1 MHVADQCCSGRV
13 VSVFEEKCG
22 KLSVP
27 RKKHTDSSNIK
38 SESANKI
45 DFGSS
50 IRNEFDDF
58 KDLKRSTLH
67 DPAPVDHDS
76 NKDDNN
82 NNNNNVD
89 DTYNNDNSNGHAPV
103 DHNSNKDDNNNNNNN
118 NIDDTY
124 NNDNSNGSNDN
135 SYHMTPS
142 ASTTVF
148 AASHVRRLIDPYGP
162 HIYIDKPPHTQTQ
175 AHALRSIDSSSG
187 SSSSSGSISTAS
199 LSISASRDVNQSIS
213 QSQSISQFS
222 CSDDVITG
230 CIDNFSTSSS
240 SSSSSSSS
248 CSSSASTSS
257 SSFLSFI
264 PQSKLNNNLLDKDVN
279 SSIDEK
285 ISKKDINIL
294 CNSSLSPFDFCKMQN
309 KIIDDKYIIN
319 DKNDS

>member
-67 DPAPVDHDS
+67 
-76 NKDDNN
+76 
-82 NNNNNVD
+82 
-89 DTYNNDNSNGHAPV
+89 GHAPV
-103 DHNSNKDDNNNNNNN
+103 DHNSNKDDNDNNNDNV
-118 NIDDTY
+118 DDTY

-135 SYHMTPS
+135 SYHITPS

-162 HIYIDKPPHTQTQ
+162 HIYIDNPPHTQTQ
-175 AHALRSIDSSSG
+175 AHAFCSIDSSSG
-187 SSSSSGSISTAS
+187 SSSSSGSLSTAS

-248 CSSSASTSS
+248 CSSSASSSASTYS

-309 KIIDDKYIIN
+309 KIIDDNYIIN

>member
-67 DPAPVDHDS
+67 
-76 NKDDNN
+76 
-82 NNNNNVD
+82 
-89 DTYNNDNSNGHAPV
+89 GHAPV
-103 DHNSNKDDNNNNNNN
+103 DHNSNKDDNDNNNDNV
-118 NIDDTY
+118 DDTY

-135 SYHMTPS
+135 SYHITPS
-142 ASTTVF
+142 ASTTIF

-162 HIYIDKPPHTQTQ
+162 HIYIDNPPHTQTQ
-175 AHALRSIDSSSG
+175 AHAFCSIDSSSG
-187 SSSSSGSISTAS
+187 SSSSSGSLSTAS

-248 CSSSASTSS
+248 CSSSASSSASTSS

>member
-67 DPAPVDHDS
+67 
-76 NKDDNN
+76 
-82 NNNNNVD
+82 
-89 DTYNNDNSNGHAPV
+89 GHAPV
-103 DHNSNKDDNNNNNNN
+103 DHNSNKDDNDNNNDNV
-118 NIDDTY
+118 DDTY

-135 SYHMTPS
+135 SYHITPS
-142 ASTTVF
+142 ASTTIF

-162 HIYIDKPPHTQTQ
+162 HIYIVNPPHTQTQ
-175 AHALRSIDSSSG
+175 GHAFRSIDSSSG

-230 CIDNFSTSSS
+230 CVDNFSTSSS
-240 SSSSSSSS
+240 ISSSSS
-248 CSSSASTSS
+248 CSSSASSSASTYS

-309 KIIDDKYIIN
+309 KIIDDNYIIN

>member
-67 DPAPVDHDS
+67 
-76 NKDDNN
+76 
-82 NNNNNVD
+82 
-89 DTYNNDNSNGHAPV
+89 GHAPV
-103 DHNSNKDDNNNNNNN
+103 DHNSNKDDNDNNNDNV
-118 NIDDTY
+118 DDTY

-135 SYHMTPS
+135 SYHITPS
-142 ASTTVF
+142 ASTTIF

-162 HIYIDKPPHTQTQ
+162 HIYIDNPPHTQTQ
-175 AHALRSIDSSSG
+175 AHAFCSIDSSSG
-187 SSSSSGSISTAS
+187 SSSSSGSLSTAS

-230 CIDNFSTSSS
+230 CVDNFSTSSS

-248 CSSSASTSS
+248 CSSSASSSASTSS